1 MKSVF
6 RTASFSLAALLGAL
20 VLSGCRSAPSFNI
33 LGSYFPAWLFC
44 LLVGVLLT
52 MAARFVLHR
61 RNLGPVLNPPL
72 LMYPCLTAFFT
83 FAVWLIFFRA

>member
-1 MKSVF
+1 MNCNLRRKSL
-6 RTASFSLAALLGAL
+6 RCAAVLCLL
-20 VLSGCRSAPSFNI
+20 VLAGCQRAPAFSI

-52 MAARFVLHR
+52 AAARLLLRRKDLGQVLD
-61 RNLGPVLNPPL
+61 PPL

-83 FAVWLIFFRA
+83 FALWLIFFRT

>member
-1 MKSVF
+1 VLAGCQ
-6 RTASFSLAALLGAL
+6 RAPAFS
-20 VLSGCRSAPSFNI
+20 I

-52 MAARFVLHR
+52 AAARLLLR
-61 RNLGPVLNPPL
+61 RKNLGQVLDPPL

-83 FAVWLIFFRA
+83 FALWLIFFRT

>member
-1 MKSVF
+1 MNCNLRRKSLRCV
-6 RTASFSLAALLGAL
+6 AVLCLL
-20 VLSGCRSAPSFNI
+20 VLAGCQRAPAFSI

-52 MAARFVLHR
+52 AAARLLLRRKDLGQVLD
-61 RNLGPVLNPPL
+61 PPL

-83 FAVWLIFFRA
+83 FALWLIFFRT